1 MLFQILQTELAELVG
16 KKCSAPY
23 TFAWGARDYHNALVC
38 GIDTDS
44 DMLDLEHIRVKVL
57 FTNPIHRNMV
67 PCPFYLD
74 GDCRFES
81 DKCR

>member
-1 MLFQILQTELAELVG
+1 MRSQSEVDTIIG

-23 TFAWGARDYHNALVC
+23 TFAWGERSYHNALVC
-38 GIDTDS
+38 GLETDINQINS
-44 DMLDLEHIRVKVL
+44 MADIKVIVL

-74 GDCRFES
+74 GNCRFEFN
-81 DKCR
+81 KCR

>member
-1 MLFQILQTELAELVG
+1 MIG

-23 TFAWGARDYHNALVC
+23 TFPWGAKDYHNALVC
-38 GIDTDS
+38 GILS
-44 DMLDLEHIRVKVL
+44 DIDRVGHLNDVKVTVL
-57 FTNPIHRNMV
+57 FTNPVHRNMV

>member
-1 MLFQILQTELAELVG
+1 MILRQDELSGVIG

-23 TFAWGARDYHNALVC
+23 AFPWGAKDYHNALVC
-38 GIDTDS
+38 GLATDIDHIA
-44 DMLDLEHIRVKVL
+44 DLNDIKVTVL
-57 FTNPIHRNMV
+57 FTNPVHRNMV